1 MSSLTTFGAVM
12 TFAIQLEESLQA
24 LYDGIGRVD
33 DARKAAR
40 RKDKL
45 ERVRRENIVE
55 ITLEQIE
62 GLNDADYALN
72 GLNAAEA
79 AAVVARFY
87 ADAAPKI
94 NVLQARR
101 ALERCRQEL
110 EAS

>member
-1 MSSLTTFGAVM
+1 MTSLTTFGAVM
-12 TFAIQLEESLQA
+12 TFAIQLEASLQA
-24 LYDGIGRVD
+24 LFDGVGRVD

-62 GLNDADYALN
+62 GLNDADYRLD
-72 GLNAAEA
+72 GLNAVDA
-79 AAVVARFY
+79 APVVARFY

>member
-24 LYDGIGRVD
+24 LYDGVGRAD

-62 GLNDADYALN
+62 GLSDADYALN